1 MDIATIS
8 RDIGPAINDTIEEIS
23 DQLDELGLSNDEA
36 SDLISNFLSK
46 FIENIRVIQTIP
58 ETSIT
63 MLEALVSSLFVEED

>member
-36 SDLISNFLSK
+36 SDLISNFLAK

-63 MLEALVSSLFVEED
+63 MLEALASSLAIEED

>member
-8 RDIGPAINDTIEEIS
+8 RDIGPAINDTFEEIR
-23 DQLDELGLSNDEA
+23 DHLDNLGLDDDEA
-36 SDLISNFLSK
+36 SDLISNFLTK

-63 MLEALVSSLFVEED
+63 MLEALASSLAIEED